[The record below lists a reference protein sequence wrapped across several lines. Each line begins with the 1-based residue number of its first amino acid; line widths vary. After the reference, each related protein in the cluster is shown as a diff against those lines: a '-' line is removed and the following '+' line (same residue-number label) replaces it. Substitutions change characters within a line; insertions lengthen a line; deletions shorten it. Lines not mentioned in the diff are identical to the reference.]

1 MTRTAQKPETASPAV
16 SQNRPTRTAAV
27 SAGIRLKSMILSG
40 LISTLN
46 SLARIKYTGFTD
58 FVDRKKID
66 RPVLVVSWHGTLLVP
81 LYCFRGLNLVIMNSL
96 SDDGEIMVKLLNRFG
111 YCSVRGS
118 SSRGGMR
125 GLLEMIRMVKG
136 GMNASLTV
144 DGPRGPRHEVKPG
157 MVMVAQKSGGYILP
171 LGVAC
176 SHKLT
181 LNSWDKTEIPLPF
194 SRVIMHCGRPFLID
208 AATSVEE
215 GCEMIRQS
223 LFESNRQAE
232 IYLKSGNTCEA

>member
-1 MTRTAQKPETASPAV
+1 MTRNMQQPEIAIAG
-16 SQNRPTRTAAV
+16 SQNRSVLTAAV
-27 SAGIRLKSMILSG
+27 SARLRLKAMLLSG
-40 LISTLN
+40 LVSSLN
-46 SLARIKYTGFTD
+46 SLIRIKHTGFAD
-58 FVDRKKID
+58 FIERRKID

-81 LYCFRGLNLVIMNSL
+81 LYCLRGLNLVIMNSL
-96 SDDGEIMVKLLNRFG
+96 SEDGEIMVKVLKRFG

-125 GLLEMIRMVKG
+125 GLLEMVRMVKG
-136 GMNASLTV
+136 GMSAALTV

-157 MVMVAQKSGGYILP
+157 MVMIAQKSGGYILP
-171 LGVAC
+171 VGVAC

-181 LNSWDKTEIPLPF
+181 VNSWDKTEIPLPF
-194 SRVIMHCGRPFLID
+194 SRVIMHTGRPFVID
-208 AATSVEE
+208 AAASVED

-232 IYLKSGNTCEA
+232 IYLKSGNTCEV

>member
-1 MTRTAQKPETASPAV
+1 MSRILQQREPASPAA
-16 SQNRPTRTAAV
+16 SQNRSARTAAV
-27 SAGIRLKSMILSG
+27 SAGIRLKAMLLSG
-40 LISTLN
+40 LISSLN
-46 SLARIKYTGFTD
+46 SLIRIKRTGFAD
-58 FVDRKKID
+58 FIENKEND

-81 LYCFRGLNLVIMNSL
+81 LYCFRGHNLVIMNSL
-96 SDDGEIMVKLLNRFG
+96 SDDGEIMVKLLKNFG

-125 GLLEMIRMVKG
+125 ALLEMIKKVKG
-136 GMNASLTV
+136 GMNGSLTV

-157 MVMVAQKSGGYILP
+157 MVMIAQKSGGYILP
-171 LGVAC
+171 VGVAC

-181 LNSWDKTEIPLPF
+181 AKSWDKTEIPLPF
-194 SRVIMHCGRPFLID
+194 SRVVMHCGRPFLID
-208 AATSVEE
+208 EAISIEE

-232 IYLKSGNTCEA
+232 IYLKSGNTCEV

>member
-1 MTRTAQKPETASPAV
+1 MIRAMQQPEIAIAAASQIRPAR
-16 SQNRPTRTAAV
+16 SAAA
-27 SAGIRLKSMILSG
+27 SAGLRLKAMLLSG
-40 LISTLN
+40 LVS
-46 SLARIKYTGFTD
+46 SLHSLVRIKHTGFVD
-58 FVDRKKID
+58 FVERRKID
-66 RPVLVVSWHGTLLVP
+66 RPVLVASWHGTLLVP
-81 LYCFRGLNLVIMNSL
+81 LYCLRGLKLVIMSSL
-96 SDDGEIMVKLLNRFG
+96 SDDGEIMVKVLKHFG

-125 GLLEMIRMVKG
+125 GLLEMVKMVKG
-136 GMNASLTV
+136 GMNAALTV

-157 MVMVAQKSGGYILP
+157 MVMIAQKSGGYILP
-171 LGVAC
+171 VGVAC

-181 LNSWDKTEIPLPF
+181 VNSWDKTEIPLPF
-194 SRVIMHCGRPFLID
+194 SRVVMHSGRPFVID

-232 IYLKSGNTCEA
+232 IYLKSGNTCEV